1 MDSEI
6 HPDFLKYKNVK
17 PPLNPAILPIVNF
30 FLAGVF
36 NRTSVGAGLTQARY
50 SVAGY
55 KGGAVRL
62 SVISPQ
68 KCDGPLPALVYFH
81 GGAFAM
87 QAAPYLKRLAARY
100 ALETPCK
107 VVLVDYRLLPKARFP
122 MGLEDCAAAYRWVTE
137 NAEAL
142 GIDAKR
148 LAVGGDSAG
157 GALSI
162 GACLLAHARGL
173 AKPCF
178 QMLIYPVTDEGQNT
192 ASMKQFADTPLWN
205 NILNAKMW
213 KMYLKGVPPSQRKNA
228 SPAAASSFAGIPP
241 TYVEV
246 SEFDCLRDEGI
257 AFARALQESGI
268 ATELF
273 QTKGTVHGFEI
284 AEQNEIVL
292 ESVARRI
299 KALKGAFVEKLGE
312 PYAL

>member
-1 MDSEI
+1 MVTGI
-6 HPDFLKYKNVK
+6 HMDFLKYKNMK
-17 PPLNPAILPIVNF
+17 PPLNPVILPIINF
-30 FLAGVF
+30 FLTGVF
-36 NRTSVGAGLTQARY
+36 NRTPVGDDLTEVHY
-50 SVAGY
+50 SIAGY
-55 KGGAVRL
+55 KGGSIHL

-142 GIDAKR
+142 GIDTKR
-148 LAVGGDSAG
+148 IAVGGDSAG

-173 AKPCF
+173 AEPCF

-192 ASMKQFADTPLWN
+192 PSMKQFADTPLWN
-205 NILNAKMW
+205 NKLNAKMW
-213 KMYLKGVPPSQRKNA
+213 KMYLKGVPHAQRKNA
-228 SPAAASSFAGIPP
+228 SPAAASSFAGVPS

-257 AFARALQESGI
+257 ALSGALQENGI
-268 ATELF
+268 ATQLY
-273 QTKGTVHGFEI
+273 QTKATVHGFEI

-292 ESVARRI
+292 ESVDRRI
-299 KALKGAFVEKLGE
+299 KALKEAF
-312 PYAL
+312 A

>member
-1 MDSEI
+1 M
-6 HPDFLKYKNVK
+6 K
-17 PPLNPAILPIVNF
+17 PPLNPVILPIINF
-30 FLAGVF
+30 FLTGVF
-36 NRTSVGAGLTQARY
+36 NRTPVGDGLTEVHY
-50 SVAGY
+50 SIAGY
-55 KGGAVRL
+55 KGGSIHL

-68 KCDGPLPALVYFH
+68 KRDVPLPALVYFH

-87 QAAPYLKRLAARY
+87 QAAPYLKRLTARY

-142 GIDAKR
+142 GIDARR

-162 GACLLAHARGL
+162 GVCLLAQERRM

-192 ASMKQFADTPLWN
+192 PSMKQFTDTPMWN
-205 NILNAKMW
+205 SKLNAKMW
-213 KMYLKGVPPSQRKNA
+213 EMYLKGVSPAQRENA
-228 SPAAASSFAGIPP
+228 SPSAASSFAGIPP

-246 SEFDCLRDEGI
+246 SEFDCLRDEGN
-257 AFARALQESGI
+257 AFAKTLQENGI
-268 ATELF
+268 ATQLYL
-273 QTKGTVHGFEI
+273 TKGTVHGFEI

-292 ESVARRI
+292 ESVDRRI
-299 KALKGAFVEKLGE
+299 KALKEAF
-312 PYAL
+312 A